1 MQQSVLTQIRL
12 LFLSKHQGMKAL
24 SMHFAGF
31 QNDEKAFRVG
41 QPYRLLQRIH
51 LLIAACT

>member
-1 MQQSVLTQIRL
+1 MQQSVLTQISL

-31 QNDEKAFRVG
+31 QDDEKAFRVG

-51 LLIAACT
+51 LLVAACT